1 MPKVT
6 IGTAEVPLTTQELP
20 EFSYSLN
27 EITDPSKL
35 QGSRSTT
42 FNIPATNAAR
52 AVLGGTSIAERSDS
66 VHDFRI
72 GDGGVVLFGGKVT
85 PMEWSDDNIRV
96 MAIGDNAGWMGAAK
110 ATKLGDVEMGSS
122 GEVSDQYQR
131 DSWMDL
137 NQPDVYP
144 LIDYGAFVDRA
155 STYNVITQQLR
166 PALRVHSVLAK
177 FFQANGYSVA
187 SAGRLSRVW
196 KKMYLPNVHDKL
208 SGDAAYLK
216 SKSVEQQLVNTRAY
230 APLGPV
236 PPDSFPTDP
245 AGIATPGVMGITPI
259 VGTRYQVTIA
269 GTITLTKGSINE
281 PNRILMQVY
290 DDTANTAVLSRI
302 IDIPLGNLVEVITL
316 KGYVIGE
323 FDIVSGRDYYVRF
336 GPTFSASPV
345 SVDVSAWTT
354 RWDMVQAAYIE
365 GITLDLKSCAPKMT
379 VAEVI
384 SGITNIERL
393 AVTTDDYTKRVTFS
407 FLSDYLKETTSG
419 IDWRERISG
428 IPVKVQPPIPAS
440 FDFEYKEDKGDAYLV
455 EFAKRNDR
463 GFGDTQHIS
472 GGLDKPVKIAV
483 PFAATWM
490 DLRLGGLLMPCLK
503 REGPYYQV
511 DHYDYAPRI
520 LILGDLAEG
529 DWVHDGQAQTE
540 FPRSYFCGTSR
551 GDTSLS
557 FGSEVVTGN
566 ATQGTVA
573 TEWRDYLRRA
583 VSPYLRAAVRVYDD
597 EFMGFEF
604 GRPRLVHDGYHQVW
618 CYVQSVKGKRFGEDE
633 VVQGEL
639 IPM

>member
-1 MPKVT
+1 MPRVT

-96 MAIGDNAGWMGAAK
+96 MAIGDNAGWIGAAK

-216 SKSVEQQLVNTRAY
+216 SKSVEQQLVNTSAY
-230 APLGPV
+230 APLDPV
-236 PPDSFPTDP
+236 PTDSFPTDP

-259 VGTRYQVTIA
+259 VGTRYRVTIDC
-269 GTITLTKGSINE
+269 TITLTKQSQFE
-281 PNRILMQVY
+281 PRKILMQV
-290 DDTANTAVLSRI
+290 
-302 IDIPLGNLVEVITL
+302 
-316 KGYVIGE
+316 
-323 FDIVSGRDYYVRF
+323 F
-336 GPTFSASPV
+336 
-345 SVDVSAWTT
+345 
-354 RWDMVQAAYIE
+354 
-365 GITLDLKSCAPKMT
+365 
-379 VAEVI
+379 
-384 SGITNIERL
+384 
-393 AVTTDDYTKRVTFS
+393 
-407 FLSDYLKETTSG
+407 
-419 IDWRERISG
+419 
-428 IPVKVQPPIPAS
+428 
-440 FDFEYKEDKGDAYLV
+440 
-455 EFAKRNDR
+455 
-463 GFGDTQHIS
+463 
-472 GGLDKPVKIAV
+472 
-483 PFAATWM
+483 
-490 DLRLGGLLMPCLK
+490 
-503 REGPYYQV
+503 
-511 DHYDYAPRI
+511 
-520 LILGDLAEG
+520 
-529 DWVHDGQAQTE
+529 
-540 FPRSYFCGTSR
+540 
-551 GDTSLS
+551 
-557 FGSEVVTGN
+557 
-566 ATQGTVA
+566 
-573 TEWRDYLRRA
+573 
-583 VSPYLRAAVRVYDD
+583 
-597 EFMGFEF
+597 
-604 GRPRLVHDGYHQVW
+604 
-618 CYVQSVKGKRFGEDE
+618 
-633 VVQGEL
+633 
-639 IPM
+639 